1 MSQYWLN
8 IIEDIIVHKISSNQF
23 VLEELYEYE
32 DYLKDKFPDNNNIHA
47 KIRQTLQFLRDQDK
61 IIFLERGSYR
71 KTKYLFLLSEQQE
84 ILTDD
89 KIKSTIKEVLIQTRL
104 GQGSFKK
111 SLQKEFK
118 DQCIVTEAKLFLVAS
133 HIKPW
138 RYASDKERLD
148 SKNGLLLARHIDAF
162 FDAGCIT
169 FDDQGILLKSND
181 ITDDELRKYG
191 IENFINKKILIL
203 CNERQKY
210 LKHHQEFIFK

>member
-1 MSQYWLN
+1 MSQSWLKIIEN
-8 IIEDIIVHKISSNQF
+8 IIIHEINSNRF
-23 VLEELYEYE
+23 FLEELYEYE

-71 KTKYLFLLSEQQE
+71 KTKYLFLVPEQQK
-84 ILTDD
+84 ILTDQ
-89 KIKSTIKEVLIQTRL
+89 KMKSTTKEVLIQTRL

-111 SLQKEFK
+111 SLQEEFK
-118 DQCIVTEAKLFLVAS
+118 DHCIVTEAKLFLVAS

-138 RYASDKERLD
+138 RYASDTERLD
-148 SKNGLLLARHIDAF
+148 SKNGLLLSRHIDAF

-191 IENFINKKILIL
+191 IENFVNQKTLIL
-203 CNERQKY
+203 CNQRQEY
-210 LKHHQEFIFK
+210 LKYHQEFVFK